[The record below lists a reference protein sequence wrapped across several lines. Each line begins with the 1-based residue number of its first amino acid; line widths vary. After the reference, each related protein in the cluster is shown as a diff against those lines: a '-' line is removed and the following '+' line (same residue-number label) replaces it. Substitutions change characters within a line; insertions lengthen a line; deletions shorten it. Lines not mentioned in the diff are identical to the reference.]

1 MPASDAVRLSELV
14 IGGSRANWARVG
26 ITFSESGIYLIGDI
40 ALRIDERLPPG
51 LHAWVLSNSDPI
63 ISAIDGIPTSV
74 VEQALM
80 SETRTPQE
88 FALETLSIDHVVVNT
103 PDLERT
109 SRALHD
115 ATGSEL
121 KRIRDAGNGMRQG
134 FHRLGSVIV
143 EIVSAPSMPAGDAAL
158 WGFVLNVAD
167 VNAVAAYLGPDVL
180 SPPKPAVQ
188 KNRLIA
194 TFRGSVGLGVPL
206 ALMSDVLVDDV

>member
-1 MPASDAVRLSELV
+1 MPASDVARLSELV
-14 IGGSRANWARVG
+14 IGGSRANWAQIG
-26 ITFSESGIYLIGDI
+26 ITFSGLGIHLIGDV
-40 ALRIDERLPPG
+40 ALRIDEGLPPG
-51 LHAWVLSNSDPI
+51 LHAWALSNSDP
-63 ISAIDGIPTSV
+63 SVSSIDGIPTSA
-74 VEQALM
+74 VEQA
-80 SETRTPQE
+80 SIPETRHSQE
-88 FALETLSIDHVVVNT
+88 FALEAVSIDHVVINT

-134 FHRLGSVIV
+134 FHRLGSIIV
-143 EIVSAPSMPAGDAAL
+143 EIVSAPSVPAGDAAL

-167 VNAVAAYLGPDVL
+167 VNEVAAYLGPDVL

-194 TFRGSVGLGVPL
+194 TFRGGVGLGVPV
-206 ALMSDVLVDDV
+206 ALMSDI

>member
-1 MPASDAVRLSELV
+1 MPASDAVRLSELI
-14 IGGSRANWARVG
+14 IGGSRANWSRVG
-26 ITFSESGIYLIGDI
+26 ITFSESGIYLIGDV
-40 ALRIDERLPPG
+40 ALRIDETLPPG
-51 LHAWVLSNSDPI
+51 LHAWSLSNSDPI

-80 SETRTPQE
+80 TETRHSQE
-88 FALETLSIDHVVVNT
+88 FALEALSIDHVVVNT

-134 FHRLGSVIV
+134 FHRLGGIIV
-143 EIVSAPSMPAGDAAL
+143 EIVSAPSMPAGGAAL

>member
-1 MPASDAVRLSELV
+1 
-14 IGGSRANWARVG
+14 
-26 ITFSESGIYLIGDI
+26 
-40 ALRIDERLPPG
+40 

-80 SETRTPQE
+80 TEDRHPQE

-206 ALMSDVLVDDV
+206 ALMSDVLVNDV

>member
-1 MPASDAVRLSELV
+1 MPASDAARLSELV
-14 IGGSRANWARVG
+14 IGGSRVNWAQIG
-26 ITFSESGIYLIGDI
+26 IIFSGFGTHLIGDVV
-40 ALRIDERLPPG
+40 LRIDESLPPG
-51 LHAWVLSNSDPI
+51 LHAWALSNSDPI
-63 ISAIDGIPTSV
+63 VSAIDGIPTSA
-74 VEQALM
+74 VEHA
-80 SETRTPQE
+80 SIPETRHSQK
-88 FALETLSIDHVVVNT
+88 FALEALSIDHVVVNT

-134 FHRLGSVIV
+134 FHRLGSIIV
-143 EIVSAPSMPAGDAAL
+143 EIVSTPNVPAGDAAL

-206 ALMSDVLVDDV
+206 ALMSDVVVEDV